1 MKYIVTPKNIKSIAK
16 MIEKISKNK
25 SLVSQTFYPTSKKVD
40 VIYKNIGI
48 DKHIITKSMVSVF
61 DEVVIELDC
70 MFDKHFIRVHNNDR
84 DTDDFNYSNFRAFI
98 IDCGD
103 VVEFKNNTI
112 YLRSTHPTKRTE
124 KANEVIKFV

>member
-40 VIYKNIGI
+40 TIYKNIGI
-48 DKHIITKSMVSVF
+48 DKHIITKSIVSVF
-61 DEVVIELDC
+61 DEVVIELDY
-70 MFDKHFIRVHNNDR
+70 MFNKYFIRVHNNNKR
-84 DTDDFNYSNFRAFI
+84 DYNFRAFI

-103 VVEFKNNTI
+103 IVEFKNNI
-112 YLRSTHPTKRTE
+112 VYIRREHPTKRAE
-124 KANEVIKFV
+124 KANKVIKFV

>member
-25 SLVSQTFYPTSKKVD
+25 SLVSQTFYPTSKKLET
-40 VIYKNIGI
+40 IYKNIGI
-48 DKHIITKSMVSVF
+48 DKHIITKSTVSVF
-61 DEVVIELDC
+61 EQVVVELDYI
-70 MFDKHFIRVHNNDR
+70 FDKHFIRVHNNDR
-84 DTDDFNYSNFRAFI
+84 SDYNYDFRAFI

-103 VVEFKNNTI
+103 VVEFKNNVI
-112 YLRSTHPTKRTE
+112 YLRSMHPIKRTE

>member
-1 MKYIVTPKNIKSIAK
+1 MKYVVTPKNIKSIAK

-25 SLVSQTFYPTSKKVD
+25 SLVSQTFYPTSKKLET
-40 VIYKNIGI
+40 IYKNIGI
-48 DKHIITKSMVSVF
+48 DKHIITKSTVSVF
-61 DEVVIELDC
+61 EQVVVELDY

-84 DTDDFNYSNFRAFI
+84 SDYNYDFRAFI

-103 VVEFKNNTI
+103 VVEFKNNI
-112 YLRSTHPTKRTE
+112 VYLRSSHPTKRTE

>member
-1 MKYIVTPKNIKSIAK
+1 MKYKVTPKNIKSIAK

-25 SLVSQTFYPTSKKVD
+25 KLVSQTFYPTSKKIET
-40 VIYKNIGI
+40 IYKNIGI

-61 DEVVIELDC
+61 DEVVIELDYL
-70 MFDKHFIRVHNNDR
+70 FDKHFIRIHNNDKSYYK
-84 DTDDFNYSNFRAFI
+84 DNFRAFI

-103 VVEFKNNTI
+103 IVEFKNNVI
-112 YLRSTHPTKRTE
+112 YLRSKHPTKRTE

>member
-25 SLVSQTFYPTSKKVD
+25 KLVSQTFYPTSKKAD
-40 VIYKNIGI
+40 SIYKNIGI
-48 DKHIITKSMVSVF
+48 EKHIVTKSIVSVF
-61 DEVVIELDC
+61 EQVVIELDY

-84 DTDDFNYSNFRAFI
+84 SDYNYDFRAFI

-103 VVEFKNNTI
+103 VVELKNNVV
-112 YLRSTHPTKRTE
+112 YLRSTHPVKINE
-124 KANEVIKFV
+124 KANGVIKFV

>member
-25 SLVSQTFYPTSKKVD
+25 SLVSQTFYPTSKKLET
-40 VIYKNIGI
+40 IYKNIGI
-48 DKHIITKSMVSVF
+48 DKHIITKSTVSVF
-61 DEVVIELDC
+61 EQVVVELDY

-84 DTDDFNYSNFRAFI
+84 SDYNYDFRAFI

-103 VVEFKNNTI
+103 VVEFKNNVI
-112 YLRSTHPTKRTE
+112 YLRSMHPTKRTE

>member
-25 SLVSQTFYPTSKKVD
+25 KLVSQTFYPTSKKVD
-40 VIYKNIGI
+40 SIYKNIGI
-48 DKHIITKSMVSVF
+48 EKHIITKSMVSVF
-61 DEVVIELDC
+61 EQVVIELDY

-84 DTDDFNYSNFRAFI
+84 SDYNYDFRAFI

-103 VVEFKNNTI
+103 VLEFKNNVV
-112 YLRSTHPTKRTE
+112 YLRSTHPVKRTE
-124 KANEVIKFV
+124 KANGVIKFV

>member
-40 VIYKNIGI
+40 TIYKNIGI

-61 DEVVIELDC
+61 DEVVIELDY
-70 MFDKHFIRVHNNDR
+70 MFDRHFIRVHNNDKS
-84 DTDDFNYSNFRAFI
+84 YYKHNFRAFI

-103 VVEFKNNTI
+103 IVEFKNNI
-112 YLRSTHPTKRTE
+112 VYIRREHPTKTTE